1 MAVDRLTNMKKILI
15 IGSKG
20 FIGRNCVEHFK
31 SKYDVWECDVILDY
45 TDNPKYIAID
55 SVDSDFLEVF
65 HKGKF
70 DICINCSGAA
80 SVPFSMEKPFNDFRL
95 NTLNVYKLLEAIRTL
110 QPDCKFITM
119 SSAAVYGNPQT
130 LPITESMSTAPVSP
144 YGYHKVMAEKVCEE
158 YSRFWNIKTCCLRI
172 FSAYGAGLRKQ
183 IMWDLFNKFKSQEVV
198 KLWGTG
204 NETRDFIHVK
214 DIVSAME
221 LVIEHCDFKANIIN
235 VANGEQIKISTIA
248 NAFKKLL
255 GSDKLIEFNNVT
267 RPGDPLNWEA
277 NVDTLKSYGY
287 HKTVEL
293 EEGIKDYIRWAE
305 KG

>member
-1 MAVDRLTNMKKILI
+1 MKKILVV
-15 IGSKG
+15 GSKG

-31 SKYDVWECDVILDY
+31 KDYDVWECDVILDY

-65 HKGKF
+65 HREHF

-119 SSAAVYGNPQT
+119 SSAAVYGNPT
-130 LPITESMSTAPVSP
+130 ALPITEDMQASPVSP
-144 YGYHKVMAEKVCEE
+144 YGYHKVMAERICEE

-183 IMWDLFNKFKSQEVV
+183 IMWDLFNKFSTKDVV
-198 KLWGTG
+198 ELWGTG

-214 DIVSAME
+214 DIVTAME
-221 LVIEHCDFKANIIN
+221 LVINHCNFKGNIIN
-235 VANGEQIKISTIA
+235 VANGEQVKISTIA
-248 NAFKKLL
+248 ETFKKVLN
-255 GSDKLIEFNNVT
+255 SDKEIRFNNVT

-277 NVDTLKSYGY
+277 NIDILKSFGY
-287 HKTVEL
+287 HKTIEL
-293 EEGIKDYIRWAE
+293 EDGIKNYIAWAE
-305 KG
+305 KE

>member
-1 MAVDRLTNMKKILI
+1 MKTILV

-31 SKYDVWECDVILDY
+31 KDYDVWECDVILDY

-65 HKGKF
+65 HKDHF

-110 QPDCKFITM
+110 QPECKFITM
-119 SSAAVYGNPQT
+119 SSAAVYGNPKS
-130 LPITESMSTAPVSP
+130 LPITENMQVSPVSP
-144 YGYHKVMAEKVCEE
+144 YGYHKVMAERICEE
-158 YSRFWNIKTCCLRI
+158 YSRFWNVKTCCLRI

-183 IMWDLFNKFKSQEVV
+183 IMWDLYNKFVTKDVV
-198 KLWGTG
+198 ELWGTG

-214 DIVSAME
+214 DIITAME
-221 LVIEHCDFKANIIN
+221 LVIKNCEFKGDVVN
-235 VANGEQIKISTIA
+235 VANGEQVKISTIA
-248 NAFKKLL
+248 NTFKMVLNSHKE
-255 GSDKLIEFNNVT
+255 IRFNNVT
-267 RPGDPLNWEA
+267 RLGDPLNWEA
-277 NVDTLKSYGY
+277 NIDIMKSFGYKKTIELKD
-287 HKTVEL
+287 
-293 EEGIKDYIRWAE
+293 GIKNYIAWAE
-305 KG
+305 KE